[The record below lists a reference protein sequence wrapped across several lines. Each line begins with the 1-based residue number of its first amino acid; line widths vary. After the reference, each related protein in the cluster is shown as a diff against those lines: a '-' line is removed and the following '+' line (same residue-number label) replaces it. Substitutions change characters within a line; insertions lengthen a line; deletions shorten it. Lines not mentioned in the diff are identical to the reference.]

1 MGQWLHVNLKII
13 LETVLFSSYSSIYR
27 VKYGIIEVD
36 FDSENKT
43 RTPRM
48 SADWFQTVARDRY
61 LGYM

>member
-1 MGQWLHVNLKII
+1 MGQWLHVSLKILTTQYYFQI
-13 LETVLFSSYSSIYR
+13 IHQLR

>member
-1 MGQWLHVNLKII
+1 MGQWLHVSPEII
-13 LETVLFSSYSSIYR
+13 LESIFFNLSIFR

-36 FDSENKT
+36 FDSEEKT